1 MKTEKLMIAGI
12 KEDIESINK
21 AVRVLNYSLKK
32 CTKISIKVS
41 YTIEELDAFENLTS
55 RFART
60 SDIYTQK
67 IMKGII
73 LILREDART
82 FLDRANLFEKLN
94 ITDAEELK
102 LIRDLRNEISHEY
115 RLSDVSEIFESVLEY
130 SVKLL
135 RIIEKTIVFAQD
147 KGWFD
152 DGDAE
157 LRQVHQTV
165 LNLSHTPEP
174 EDE

>member
-1 MKTEKLMIAGI
+1 MKTEKLMIAGL

-21 AVRVLNYSLKK
+21 AVTVLSYSLKK
-32 CTKISIKVS
+32 CTKISIKAS
-41 YTIEELDAFENLTS
+41 YAMDELDAFENLTS

-82 FLDRANLFEKLN
+82 FLDSANLFEKLN

-130 SVKLL
+130 SVKLF
-135 RIIEKTIVFAQD
+135 RIIDKTIVFVQD

-152 DGDAE
+152 DGDVD
-157 LRQVHQTV
+157 LRQVHPTV
-165 LNLSHTPEP
+165 LKLSHTPEAKS
-174 EDE
+174 

>member
-21 AVRVLNYSLKK
+21 AVSVLNYSLKK

-165 LNLSHTPEP
+165 LNLSHKPEP

>member
-1 MKTEKLMIAGI
+1 M
-12 KEDIESINK
+12 
-21 AVRVLNYSLKK
+21 
-32 CTKISIKVS
+32 
-41 YTIEELDAFENLTS
+41 EELDAFENLTS

-82 FLDRANLFEKLN
+82 FLDSANLFEKLN
-94 ITDAEELK
+94 IADVEELK

-115 RLSDVSEIFESVLEY
+115 RLSDVSEIFEGVLEY

-135 RIIEKTIVFAQD
+135 RIIDKTTANP
-147 KGWFD
+147 
-152 DGDAE
+152 A
-157 LRQVHQTV
+157 LRKWISVTRVPPPRETPSSTTPGSNRIYCPLSATPPLQNRANFLWLC
-165 LNLSHTPEP
+165 LN
-174 EDE
+174 

>member
-1 MKTEKLMIAGI
+1 MKTEELMIAGL

-21 AVRVLNYSLKK
+21 AIRVLSYSMEK
-32 CTKISIKVS
+32 CTKISVKTN
-41 YTIEELDAFENLTS
+41 YTMEELDAFENLTS

-73 LILREDART
+73 LLLREDSRT
-82 FLDRANLFEKLN
+82 FLDNANLFEKLSMA
-94 ITDAEELK
+94 DAEELK

-115 RLSDVSEIFESVLEY
+115 RLNDIEEIFESVLEY

-135 RIIEKTIVFAQD
+135 RIIEKTMLFVQD
-147 KGWFD
+147 KGWYD
-152 DGDAE
+152 HGDE
-157 LRQVHQTV
+157 GLRQVHQTARK
-165 LNLSHTPEP
+165 LSHTPEP
-174 EDE
+174 QDE

>member
-12 KEDIESINK
+12 KEDIENINK
-21 AVRVLNYSLKK
+21 AVSVLNYSLKK

-157 LRQVHQTV
+157 LRQVRQTV

>member
-1 MKTEKLMIAGI
+1 MKTEELMIAGL

-21 AVRVLNYSLKK
+21 AIMVLSYSLEK
-32 CTKISIKVS
+32 CSKISVKVN
-41 YTIEELDAFENLTS
+41 YTMEELDVFENLTS

-82 FLDRANLFEKLN
+82 FLDSANLFEKLN
-94 ITDAEELK
+94 ITDAEDLK

-115 RLSDVSEIFESVLEY
+115 RLGDVSEIFESVLEY

-135 RIIEKTIVFAQD
+135 SIIDKTMAFVQD
-147 KGWFD
+147 KGWFPAN
-152 DGDAE
+152 GSG
-157 LRQVHQTV
+157 HV
-165 LNLSHTPEP
+165 LDT
-174 EDE
+174 

>member
-1 MKTEKLMIAGI
+1 MKTEELMIAGL

-21 AVRVLNYSLKK
+21 AIRVLSRSLEK
-32 CTKISIKVS
+32 CTKIPIKTN
-41 YTIEELDAFENLTS
+41 YTMEELDDFENLTS

-73 LILREDART
+73 LLLREDSKT
-82 FLDRANLFEKLN
+82 FLDNANLFEKLSMAD
-94 ITDAEELK
+94 TEELK

-115 RLSDVSEIFESVLEY
+115 RLDDISEIFESVLEY

-135 RIIEKTIVFAQD
+135 RIIDKTMAFIQD
-147 KGWFD
+147 KGWF
-152 DGDAE
+152 
-157 LRQVHQTV
+157 
-165 LNLSHTPEP
+165 STPYTGA
-174 EDE
+174 

>member
-1 MKTEKLMIAGI
+1 MKTEELMIAGL

-21 AVRVLNYSLKK
+21 ATMVLSYSLEK
-32 CTKISIKVS
+32 CTKISVKAN
-41 YTIEELDAFENLTS
+41 YTMEELDVFENLTS

-82 FLDRANLFEKLN
+82 FLDSVNLFEKLN
-94 ITDAEELK
+94 ITDAEDLK

-115 RLSDVSEIFESVLEY
+115 RLSDISEIFESVLEY

-135 RIIEKTIVFAQD
+135 SIIDKTMAFVQD
-147 KGWFD
+147 KGWFP
-152 DGDAE
+152 APE
-157 LRQVHQTV
+157 LA
-165 LNLSHTPEP
+165 
-174 EDE
+174 DE

>member
-1 MKTEKLMIAGI
+1 MKTEELMIAGLN
-12 KEDIESINK
+12 EDIESINK
-21 AVRVLNYSLKK
+21 AIRVLNYSLEK
-32 CTKISIKVS
+32 CTKISAKAN
-41 YTIEELDAFENLTS
+41 YTMEELDAFENLTS

-67 IMKGII
+67 IMKGIT

-94 ITDAEELK
+94 ITEAEELK

-135 RIIEKTIVFAQD
+135 RIIDKTIVFVQD
-147 KGWFD
+147 KGWFP
-152 DGDAE
+152 
-157 LRQVHQTV
+157 
-165 LNLSHTPEP
+165 TPYTGTGR
-174 EDE
+174 

>member
-1 MKTEKLMIAGI
+1 MKTEELMIAGL

-21 AVRVLNYSLKK
+21 AVRILSRSLEK
-32 CTKISIKVS
+32 CTKISVKTN
-41 YTIEELDAFENLTS
+41 YTMEELDDFENLTS

-73 LILREDART
+73 LLLREDSKT
-82 FLDRANLFEKLN
+82 FLDNANLFEKLSMAD
-94 ITDAEELK
+94 TEELK

-115 RLSDVSEIFESVLEY
+115 RLDDISEIFESVLEY

-135 RIIEKTIVFAQD
+135 RIIDKTMAFIQD
-147 KGWFD
+147 KGWF
-152 DGDAE
+152 
-157 LRQVHQTV
+157 
-165 LNLSHTPEP
+165 STPYTGA
-174 EDE
+174 